1 MSHILQDE
9 VTGAYLTFNRPAW
22 IQVKNAKGEIET
34 VRNLSDVTLDL
45 TVYRENA
52 SRFTRERALALRAHL
67 ASRGKKVCLR
77 PWRHR

>member
-9 VTGAYLTFNRPAW
+9 VTGAFLTLNRPAW
-22 IQVKNAKGEIET
+22 VIVTNKDGKRESL
-34 VRNLSDVTLDL
+34 RNLSDLTLDL
-45 TVYRENA
+45 TVHRNNA

-77 PWRHR
+77 PWVKK